1 MNFNHLTHIRV
12 KTLATSFVLAL
23 ALCVAF
29 GAKAQTKT
37 PMSASRADTVLLS
50 ESIDGNY
57 LVRRYRVVRTDDSDY
72 SIRYLIN
79 LSKLNSS
86 LNGNSK
92 ELSELN
98 AFMDEVMRDTVMRVN
113 SVTITGYSSPD
124 GPHAFNERLAKARAQ
139 DFKNYVDRKYGF
151 SRKFNVHTD
160 AVAED
165 WEMTRMLVEQSS
177 IPDKAAVLRVID
189 GTSDLQAK
197 EMRLKEMP
205 AAWEYMKKHIL
216 PPLRRVEL
224 VMNYGEGTVV
234 EQRIMIERPK
244 PAPEPESC
252 PQIQRQCP
260 PCDEIIIDEQINGI
274 IVEMPNDV
282 G

>member
-23 ALCVAF
+23 ALCAAF

-37 PMSASRADTVLLS
+37 ATSAPRADTVLLS

-57 LVRRYRVVRTDDSDY
+57 MIRRYRVVRTGDSDY

-79 LSKLNSS
+79 LSRLNTS

-92 ELSELN
+92 ELAQLN
-98 AFMDEVMRDTVMRVN
+98 AFMDEVMKDTVMRVN
-113 SVTITGYSSPD
+113 SVTITGYASPD
-124 GPHAFNERLAKARAQ
+124 GPHAFNERLARARAQ

-151 SRKFNVHTD
+151 SRKFNVRTD

-189 GTSDLQAK
+189 GTSDLQVK
-197 EMRLKEMP
+197 EQRLKEMP
-205 AAWEYMKKHIL
+205 AAWEYMKTNIL

-224 VMNYGEGTVV
+224 VMNYGEGTVF
-234 EQRIMIERPK
+234 EQRTMIRRPE
-244 PAPEPESC
+244 PAPQPEPC
-252 PQIQRQCP
+252 PEVRQQCP
-260 PCDEIIIDEQINGI
+260 PCEEIIIDEQINGI